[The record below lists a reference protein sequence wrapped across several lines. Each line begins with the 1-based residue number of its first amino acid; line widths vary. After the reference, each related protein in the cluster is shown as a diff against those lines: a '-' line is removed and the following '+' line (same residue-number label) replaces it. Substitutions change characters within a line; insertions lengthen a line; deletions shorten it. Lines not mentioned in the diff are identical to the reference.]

1 MVTSRFVGAHDD
13 SRSAHGIAYVWQLN
27 WGDGP
32 AAETLFLAR
41 DPEGSQS
48 WLMENEA
55 QAAALII
62 ARSVSRP
69 DELSPFYW
77 VSGKRVAKD
86 DRSQDFGNEREFGVN
101 DRVMVQGSQPGIVER
116 TDEYSDGKTVLHV
129 RLDATPRLGTRP
141 FVSSDLELIE
151 KWRTETDVS

>member
-1 MVTSRFVGAHDD
+1 MVTSRFVGARAD
-13 SRSAHGIAYVWQLN
+13 SRSAHGIAYVWELD
-27 WGDGP
+27 WADGP
-32 AAETLFLAR
+32 ATQTLLLAG
-41 DPEGSQS
+41 DPEGSRS

-77 VSGKRVAKD
+77 VSGKRVAND
-86 DRSQDFGNEREFGVN
+86 DRSQDFGSEREFSLN

-116 TDEYSDGKTVLHV
+116 TDEYSDGRTVLHV
-129 RLDATPRLGTRP
+129 RLDATPTLGTHP
-141 FVSSDLELIE
+141 FAPSDLELIE
-151 KWRTETDVS
+151 KWRPETDAS